1 MRSDRLGPVVLVG
14 AAGGLAIAALAGAG
28 TAGWRAPVV
37 GAAAGLLVG
46 GLRRLVA
53 LARLEWRREAPAG
66 RAYAGAVGPLLL
78 ALVLAALA
86 TT

>member
-1 MRSDRLGPVVLVG
+1 MRSGRLGPVVVAG
-14 AAGGLAIAALAGAG
+14 AAAGVGIAVLAGAG

-46 GLRRLVA
+46 GLRRLVR
-53 LARLEWRREAPAG
+53 LARLEWRRASPAG